1 MSGENG
7 KSWNI
12 EIIPLWLMK
21 PCCMLAP
28 STTASSPD
36 CRPPLIRASNALAW
50 PPLETPGMRSTKAAA
65 ARGPLV
71 SSMGNWASVSG
82 AMPSSWAPLS

>member
-7 KSWNI
+7 KSWKM

-36 CRPPLIRASNALAW
+36 CMPPLMRESKGLPP
-50 PPLETPGMRSTKAAA
+50 PPLETPGMRRTMAAA
-65 ARGPLV
+65 ARGPLPNA
-71 SSMGNWASVSG
+71 MGSWDSVSG
-82 AMPSSWAPLS
+82 AMPSS